1 LSAGALFK
9 IMALDTKKKQK
20 IIKEV
25 ATHDKDTGSI
35 DVQAALLSETIE
47 KLVSHLKKHAQD
59 MHSKRGLIKM
69 VIKRKKLLENL
80 KKTDEKRYSAIVKKI
95 GLKK

>member
-1 LSAGALFK
+1 
-9 IMALDTKKKQK
+9 MALDTKKKQK

-25 ATHDKDTGSI
+25 ATHDKDTGSV

-80 KKTDEKRYSAIVKKI
+80 KKTDEKRYSAVVKKI